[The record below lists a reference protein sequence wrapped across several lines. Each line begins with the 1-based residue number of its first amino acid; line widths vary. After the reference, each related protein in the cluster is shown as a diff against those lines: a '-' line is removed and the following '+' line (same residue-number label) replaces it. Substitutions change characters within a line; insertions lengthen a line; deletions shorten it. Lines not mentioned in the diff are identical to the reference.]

1 MKAGVKRMIAIVAHA
16 GLLAGVSFGAAGG
29 MGEAKRV
36 DAARVTVYRVGKVL
50 TMNAADAV
58 INNAVVVVRDAK
70 IEAVGKASEISIP
83 DGAAVVEMP
92 DCWLVPGFVEAHNH
106 TAGGLG
112 DLNDMV
118 YLTNPGLRT
127 LDTVVPESED
137 VKQARSGGVTSALL
151 IPGSGTNMAGF
162 GTLVKFAGATVD
174 EMVIKA
180 PGSIKVA
187 QAGNPE
193 RYWYGV
199 GRMMMNYNTRRTLQQ
214 ALAYHEL
221 WNDFEGG
228 KTSTKPAY
236 DPLFEDF
243 RGLFARKYVASV
255 HTQIY
260 QVVMTTLDMLAV
272 KFKIRTVLDH
282 STFDAWKL
290 AGVVKEI
297 GEDNVWTIC
306 GPRAFFLDNT
316 CRSMRG
322 ISWSWYSNGLRK
334 VGTNTDA
341 PVIPEEQLPFQA
353 AMGCYFG
360 LPRYAA
366 IKSITRIPAEALMIE
381 DRVGSIEPGKDADFG
396 IWTGD
401 PIDPRSSCRMTVI
414 NGKLEHDGRN
424 GSRW

>member
-1 MKAGVKRMIAIVAHA
+1 MKSISRRSPRRAIAFILGLFAAGAAHA
-16 GLLAGVSFGAAGG
+16 DVAA
-29 MGEAKRV
+29 
-36 DAARVTVYRVGKVL
+36 YRVGKVL
-50 TMNAADAV
+50 TMDAKDTV
-58 INNAVVVVRDAK
+58 VNNATVVVRDGK
-70 IEAVGKASEISIP
+70 IETIGKSSEVKIP
-83 DGAAVVEMP
+83 DGASVIDMP
-92 DCWLVPGFVEAHNH
+92 DCWLFPGLVDPHNH

-127 LDTVVPESED
+127 LDTVVPESDD
-137 VKQARSGGVTSALL
+137 VKQARAGGVTSALL
-151 IPGSGTNMAGF
+151 IPGSGTNIAGF
-162 GTLVKFAGATVD
+162 GTLVKFAGHTVD

-199 GRMMMNYNTRRTLQQ
+199 GRTFMNYNTRQTLEK
-214 ALAYHEL
+214 ALAYHQA
-221 WNDFEGG
+221 WTAFEEG
-228 KTSTKPAY
+228 KTTEKPDY
-236 DPLFEDF
+236 DPVFDDF
-243 RGLFARKYVASV
+243 RGLFRREYIASV
-255 HTQIY
+255 HTQMY

-272 KFKIRTVLDH
+272 KLKVRTVLDH

-290 AGVVKEI
+290 ARVVKEI

-306 GPRAFFLDNT
+306 GPRAFFLDT
-316 CRSMRG
+316 TSRSMRG
-322 ISWSWYSNGLRK
+322 ISASWYGNGLRH

-360 LPRYAA
+360 LPHYAA
-366 IKSITRIPAEALMIE
+366 LASVTRIAAEALMI
-381 DRVGSIEPGKDADFG
+381 DSRTGTIEVGKDADFG

-401 PIDPRSSCRMTVI
+401 PIDPRSSCRITVI
-414 NGKLEHDGRN
+414 NGKVVHDGRE

>member
-1 MKAGVKRMIAIVAHA
+1 MSAATNSMHAKGTMIKRTAAGLA
-16 GLLAGVSFGAAGG
+16 GLLLAATSFA
-29 MGEAKRV
+29 
-36 DAARVTVYRVGKVL
+36 DVTVYRVGKIL
-50 TMNAADAV
+50 TMNADDAV
-58 INNAVVVVRDAK
+58 INNAVVVVRDNK
-70 IEAVGKASEISIP
+70 IEAVGKPSDVKVPEGAS
-83 DGAAVVEMP
+83 VVEMP
-92 DCWLVPGFVEAHNH
+92 DCWLVPGLVEGHNH

-127 LDTVVPESED
+127 LDTVVPESDD
-137 VKQARSGGVTSALL
+137 VKQARAGGVTSALL
-151 IPGSGTNMAGF
+151 IPGSGTNISGF

-199 GRMMMNYNTRRTLQQ
+199 GRTMMNYNTRQTLEK
-214 ALAYHEL
+214 ALAYHEA
-221 WNDFEGG
+221 WTAFEKGE
-228 KTSTKPAY
+228 TITKPAFNPIY
-236 DPLFEDF
+236 DDF
-243 RGLFARKYVASV
+243 RGLFRREYVASV

-272 KFKIRTVLDH
+272 KLKLHTVLDH

-290 AGVVKEI
+290 ARIVKEI

-306 GPRAFFLDNT
+306 GPRAFYLDNT
-316 CRSMRG
+316 VRSMRG
-322 ISWSWYSNGLRK
+322 ISASWYGNGLRH

-341 PVIPEEQLPFQA
+341 PVIPQEQLPFQA

-360 LPRYAA
+360 TPRYHA
-366 IKSITRIPAEALMIE
+366 IKSITQIPAEAMLIA
-381 DRVGSIEPGKDADFG
+381 DRVGSIQPGKDADFG

-401 PIDPRSSCRMTVI
+401 PIDPRSSCRLTVI
-414 NGKLEHDGRN
+414 NGKVVHDGRN